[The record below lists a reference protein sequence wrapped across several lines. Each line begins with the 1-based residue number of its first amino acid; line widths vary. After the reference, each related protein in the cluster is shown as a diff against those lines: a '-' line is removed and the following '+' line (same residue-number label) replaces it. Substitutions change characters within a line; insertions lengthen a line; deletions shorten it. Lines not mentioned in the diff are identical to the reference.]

1 MIDPVAHLLWIMV
14 YLYKLLQMA
23 GNVDRTILGNRIDI
37 EKNIL
42 LYPKLQQKLGVNPFV
57 YFIFIDLI
65 EI

>member
-42 LYPKLQQKLGVNPFV
+42 LYPKLQQ
-57 YFIFIDLI
+57 
-65 EI
+65 

>member
-23 GNVDRTILGNRIDI
+23 GKEERTIWGNRIDI

-42 LYPKLQQKLGVNPFV
+42 LYPKLQQ
-57 YFIFIDLI
+57 
-65 EI
+65 